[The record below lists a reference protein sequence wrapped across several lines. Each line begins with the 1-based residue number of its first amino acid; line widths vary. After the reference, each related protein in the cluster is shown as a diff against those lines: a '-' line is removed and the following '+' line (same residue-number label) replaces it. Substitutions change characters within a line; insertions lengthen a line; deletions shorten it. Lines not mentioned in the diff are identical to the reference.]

1 MPRII
6 LDIWRGWYHGP
17 VPISTIPLQ
26 TSPDYIK
33 ATSLKNAGILLAKKL
48 VPGRYPFRRNSLVL
62 PQTNEL
68 LDLSRPRNSLLNCPI
83 KS

>member
-17 VPISTIPLQ
+17 VPISSIPLQ

-33 ATSLKNAGILLAKKL
+33 ATSLKNAGILLAKKEQ
-48 VPGRYPFRRNSLVL
+48 L
-62 PQTNEL
+62 PPEDIPSGGIL
-68 LDLSRPRNSLLNCPI
+68 
-83 KS
+83 